1 MKTYHGERAARGCE
15 VTVDGTPLQKRS
27 DLTGNATTPF
37 DWGYVGTGQLS
48 VALLSDFLG
57 DDSKVKALAETFEHK
72 VVAELPKKSWTRTDR
87 DFAAALEPF
96 KDVDGDGGNAGAAF
110 GDMPIETTSLAVK
123 PVETQDTAGVA
134 SMVFCYFCEADGK
147 VTEAAYAIVI
157 QTNGVAKSG
166 KLAAQIAKR
175 NANHRKTPH
184 HLVALL

>member
-57 DDSKVKALAETFEHK
+57 DDSKA
-72 VVAELPKKSWTRTDR
+72 WTRTDR

-96 KDVDGDGGNAGAAF
+96 MDVDGKRALDDGGNAGAAF
-110 GDMPIETTSLAVK
+110 GDMPIETTSLVAK
-123 PVETQDTAGVA
+123 TVETLEAAGAA
-134 SMVFCYFCEADGK
+134 SMLNEG
-147 VTEAAYAIVI
+147 
-157 QTNGVAKSG
+157 G
-166 KLAAQIAKR
+166 R
-175 NANHRKTPH
+175 
-184 HLVALL
+184 